1 MNYKIRMGVPDMD
14 DFWKKL
20 VNKKNNDNLNKN
32 EDKLFRKLV
41 KILKFI
47 NANPRHPGLVSHEIE
62 ALSKRYGIK
71 VWQSYLENNKPS
83 AGRIFW
89 VYVPNKLDITI
100 IGIEP
105 HPEDKKKDGYK
116 KVKLSDC

>member
-41 KILKFI
+41 KILK
-47 NANPRHPGLVSHEIE
+47 
-62 ALSKRYGIK
+62 Y
-71 VWQSYLENNKPS
+71 
-83 AGRIFW
+83 
-89 VYVPNKLDITI
+89 
-100 IGIEP
+100 
-105 HPEDKKKDGYK
+105 
-116 KVKLSDC
+116 